1 MSASTSFNAER
12 FHELQRGSPPRAST
26 LSAPTS
32 FNARR
37 LHEPLHRAPPRAQR
51 GAPPRSATLSFST
64 SFPASLPLPLLLPL
78 PLPWCVAFGWPRTC
92 AGRRMSWPLSLAGTL
107 VGSSRTCAEPTDG
120 HRRKQKKFPSLSL
133 YSSGLQPTT
142 SRGHKRPGPRAR
154 ADPSGLRLDLCP
166 TPASELLAHRPAT
179 AHRTPPTRG
188 SSPAW
193 SRPGY
198 NLPVS
203 PLQIGGEPFL
213 P

>member
-32 FNARR
+32 FYAERF
-37 LHEPLHRAPPRAQR
+37 HEPLYRAPPRAQR
-51 GAPPRSATLSFST
+51 GALPRSATLSFST

-78 PLPWCVAFGWPRTC
+78 PLPWSDAFGWPRTC

-120 HRRKQKKFPSLSL
+120 HRRKQKSSHPS
-133 YSSGLQPTT
+133 PFI
-142 SRGHKRPGPRAR
+142 P
-154 ADPSGLRLDLCP
+154 LDCSPLHPVDISAPDLVHAP
-166 TPASELLAHRPAT
+166 TPPAYASTCARPLHRSSWHIARPP
-179 AHRTPPTRG
+179 RVGPPPTRG

-198 NLPVS
+198 NLPVP
-203 PLQIGGEPFL
+203 PLQTGGEPLL